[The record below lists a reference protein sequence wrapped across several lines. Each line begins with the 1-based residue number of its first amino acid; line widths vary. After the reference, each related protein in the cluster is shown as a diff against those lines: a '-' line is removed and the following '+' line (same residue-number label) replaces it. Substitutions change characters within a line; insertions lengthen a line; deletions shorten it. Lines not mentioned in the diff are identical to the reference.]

1 MKQHKMKLGYP
12 SFAFFLA
19 LLLLGCTK
27 APTPSAQPSAQAPAP
42 ITIDKATAGSV
53 AGTISFKGT
62 APKFPLLDM
71 TSDPGCPKKPEPA
84 DVVLVKDGKLANAF
98 VYIKQ
103 GLPSGTFA
111 PPSAPVVLTQKGC
124 RYSPHIMGIMAGQP
138 LTILNQDA
146 ADHNIHSMSSGNV
159 PFNESQM
166 PTDKP
171 IVKTFKYPEMKVL
184 LECNQHQWMRAY
196 INVMSHPYF
205 TVSAADGS
213 FAIPDL
219 PPGEYTLAAV
229 HEKFGEQTM
238 KIKVGPT
245 ESIKADFGFT
255 TGN

>member
-1 MKQHKMKLGYP
+1 MKQHKMKSIYS
-12 SFAFFLA
+12 SFAFFLVA
-19 LLLLGCTK
+19 LMLLGCGK
-27 APTPSAQPSAQAPAP
+27 SATPSAQPAAPAP
-42 ITIDKATAGSV
+42 ITVDKATAGSV
-53 AGTISFKGT
+53 TGIVSFKGA

-84 DVVLVKDGKLANAF
+84 DVVLVKDSKLANVF
-98 VYIKQ
+98 VYIKE
-103 GLPSGTFA
+103 GLPQGTFA
-111 PPSAPVVLTQKGC
+111 PSGAPVVLTQKGC
-124 RYSPHIMGIMAGQP
+124 RYIPHIMGIMAGQP
-138 LTILNQDA
+138 LTILNQDT

-196 INVMSHPYF
+196 VNVMSHPYF
-205 TVSAADGS
+205 AVSAADGS

-229 HEKFGEQTM
+229 HEKFGEQTV
-238 KIKVGPT
+238 KIKVGPK
-245 ESIKADFGFT
+245 ESVKADFGFT
-255 TGN
+255 